1 MPPADPG
8 RPDAV
13 PAPETADDLNDAT
26 LIVRRSGPRHG
37 AAVQA
42 PGSEP
47 NQSAEPVEPVEPVE
61 PDDDQTRIVQ
71 RTTDEHTRV
80 VQRKPAVSRP
90 DRASEAP
97 GDDAQPTDDST
108 VRSSRG
114 SAADDTL
121 LSGRRAASAAPTPVV
136 DALQRRY
143 EPPQVRSGSSVR
155 YAARPAPAVVEA
167 PAPAS
172 ASTPDPTRIA
182 LAAAAAL
189 IRQRTLAKARHR
201 RRLTLAAIVTSTLLL
216 LLGAAA
222 FTAFALM
229 TW

>member
-13 PAPETADDLNDAT
+13 PVPETADDLDDAT
-26 LIVRRSGPRHG
+26 LIVRRGAPRH
-37 AAVQA
+37 
-42 PGSEP
+42 
-47 NQSAEPVEPVEPVE
+47 QSAEPAEPAVPAE

-114 SAADDTL
+114 STADDTL

-167 PAPAS
+167 PAS

-189 IRQRTLAKARHR
+189 IRQRTLAKARRR
-201 RRLTLAAIVTSTLLL
+201 RRLTLTAIVTSTLLL
-216 LLGAAA
+216 LLEAAA
-222 FTAFALM
+222 FTAFALL